1 MGPGAEVAEGLGG
14 GDEGLPLEGA
24 ADQVDDRDREVGEVS
39 EGLVLDLAV
48 LSEGASEIVAG
59 VGHPLDGV
67 GDFSNVDCSWFAYHT
82 GNIRVR
88 IGAVSRASRKDF
100 GYKLQLEIA
109 AKSFAGNELRQKPV
123 WNSGLDAAGGTD
135 LQLGASFDRESSAIR
150 VERAVCDELGAHPS
164 RSSARDEVREA
175 RPQPRCGVAKRGTDG
190 PARRSSSVSRGVV
203 DGATANS
210 LAADRRGP
218 RQDDQAVKTKLL
230 TGSCLRIL
238 DQGLGPTRARSS
250 RNRPLEPLCTMA
262 RLAQGWAGHPCHT
275 RRMRLTSTGTPAP
288 DVDAL
293 CLVTRWASRKCSIR
307 FTSLAPL
314 RRRAARGSSAHRT
327 RPWPQ
332 CRSRQGW
339 SAVFLKPQ
347 FRDQHERPGFPT
359 ANDHIERPLGRAC

>member
-1 MGPGAEVAEGLGG
+1 MW
-14 GDEGLPLEGA
+14 
-24 ADQVDDRDREVGEVS
+24 RGEAWR
-39 EGLVLDLAV
+39 GR
-48 LSEGASEIVAG
+48 AG
-59 VGHPLDGV
+59 QA
-67 GDFSNVDCSWFAYHT
+67 F
-82 GNIRVR
+82 
-88 IGAVSRASRKDF
+88 
-100 GYKLQLEIA
+100 
-109 AKSFAGNELRQKPV
+109 
-123 WNSGLDAAGGTD
+123 
-135 LQLGASFDRESSAIR
+135 
-150 VERAVCDELGAHPS
+150 ELGEP
-164 RSSARDEVREA
+164 
-175 RPQPRCGVAKRGTDG
+175 GRGG
-190 PARRSSSVSRGVV
+190 RGHRQF
-203 DGATANS
+203 

-293 CLVTRWASRKCSIR
+293 CLVTRWASRKCSSC

-332 CRSRQGW
+332 CRSHQGW
-339 SAVFLKPQ
+339 SAVFSKPQ
-347 FRDQHERPGFPT
+347 FRDRHERPGFPT
-359 ANDHIERPLGRAC
+359 ANDQISNDLRAALVDEPMAQLHGCATTVLDVTRFSITAGHTGTRPCDRKRSRSNGRW